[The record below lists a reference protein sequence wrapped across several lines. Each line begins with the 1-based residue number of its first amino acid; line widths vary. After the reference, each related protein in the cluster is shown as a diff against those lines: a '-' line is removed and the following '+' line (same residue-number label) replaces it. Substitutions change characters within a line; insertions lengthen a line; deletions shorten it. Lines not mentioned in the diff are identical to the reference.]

1 MTECCVEHVRDL
13 SHHGGDGEKNK
24 RNYGLAR
31 VPDNDG
37 TFKRTQFTQE
47 DIFNRCLLHT
57 NHMKSLP
64 SVHLTGR

>member
-31 VPDNDG
+31 VPDNMAHSREHNSH
-37 TFKRTQFTQE
+37 KRIYLIAVFFIQT
-47 DIFNRCLLHT
+47 I
-57 NHMKSLP
+57 
-64 SVHLTGR
+64 